1 MSETRKQRP
10 FNNTMKK
17 SIVRFIKKGFVIQSQ
32 DKPIEEYAVF
42 DITTKQQILKLRE
55 NYATVSSSIRFQDK
69 FYMTKD
75 AYYIVDGVKHLMKDA
90 QLPDDAHYIKE
101 SDYRDIY
108 ELIKSVSVKV
118 R

>member
-1 MSETRKQRP
+1 
-10 FNNTMKK
+10 
-17 SIVRFIKKGFVIQSQ
+17 
-32 DKPIEEYAVF
+32 
-42 DITTKQQILKLRE
+42 
-55 NYATVSSSIRFQDK
+55 
-69 FYMTKD
+69 MTKD